1 MPAIYMEKLWPLHQ
15 QSWHI
20 FIARKLYCTVLQ
32 DVIVSDSYTQR
43 CSTMI
48 CKELYTS
55 YFGSKHGLFFC
66 VNIRQKNLHVHD
78 LYFELLGYDTM

>member
-1 MPAIYMEKLWPLHQ
+1 
-15 QSWHI
+15 
-20 FIARKLYCTVLQ
+20 
-32 DVIVSDSYTQR
+32 
-43 CSTMI
+43 MI